1 MGTVITTDMLA
12 IITLCFTIG
21 LAKRNLV
28 INHDKNR
35 VYIAAALI
43 TIIIL
48 LLEIATLLLVQHTNS
63 SLVIVH
69 RLANVLG
76 FALSPLVAYILLNF
90 NLDMSIGHVQRR
102 FLRFPL
108 YVNGLICIL
117 SYKTGWIFY
126 VDAYNQYSRGD
137 LFLLP
142 TIISVFYF
150 TLIII
155 TITRNNLDYD
165 TDDKIIIIPII
176 LIPILGTAVQIIFP
190 DVICLWASISVSL
203 LLYYIFLREL
213 QFKYDPQTGV
223 KNRAAFEREMKR
235 YLKND
240 ITAAVVM
247 FDLNNLKTTN
257 DRFGHEAGDNEIFYA
272 AKIIQASFLGIGQTF
287 RIGGDEFCV
296 ICREV
301 NQETLDSVLAELD
314 HMLNI
319 INQNRTSKITLAYG
333 YAFYTQEQGTSIYS
347 TLAQAD
353 KAMYTHKAKLKGFYG
368 RRRDDED

>member
-1 MGTVITTDMLA
+1 MGTAISTDMLA

-35 VYIAAALI
+35 VYIAAARI

-48 LLEIATLLLVQHTNS
+48 LLEIATLLLVQHTNP

-90 NLDMSIGHVQRR
+90 NLDMSIAHVQRR
-102 FLRFPL
+102 FLRLPL
-108 YVNGLICIL
+108 YINGLICIL

-126 VDAYNQYSRGD
+126 IDAYNQYSRGD

-150 TLIII
+150 ILIII

-165 TDDKIIIIPII
+165 TDDKIIILPII
-176 LIPILGTAVQIIFP
+176 FIPILGTAVQIIFP
-190 DVICLWASISVSL
+190 EVICLWASISVSL

-223 KNRAAFEREMKR
+223 KNRAAFDREMKR

-240 ITAAVVM
+240 IKAAVVM
-247 FDLNNLKTTN
+247 FDLNNLKITN
-257 DRFGHEAGDNEIFYA
+257 DRFGHEAGDKEIFYS
-272 AKIIQASFLGIGQTF
+272 AKTIQASFLGIGQTF

-301 NQETLDSVLAELD
+301 TQETLDSILAELD
-314 HMLNI
+314 HLLNT

-333 YAFYTQEQGTSIYS
+333 YAFYTREQGTSIYS

>member
-63 SLVIVH
+63 SLVIIH

-102 FLRFPL
+102 FLRLPL

-301 NQETLDSVLAELD
+301 NQETLDSILAELD
-314 HMLNI
+314 HLLNT

-333 YAFYTQEQGTSIYS
+333 YAFYTREQGTSIYS

>member
-21 LAKRNLV
+21 LAKRNFV

-35 VYIAAALI
+35 VYIAAAWI

-48 LLEIATLLLVQHTNS
+48 LLEIATLLLVQHPS
-63 SLVIVH
+63 PSLVIVH

-76 FALSPLVAYILLNF
+76 FALSPLVAYILLTF
-90 NLDMSIGHVQRR
+90 NLDLSIGHMQRR
-102 FLRFPL
+102 FLRLPL
-108 YVNGLICIL
+108 YANGLICIL

-142 TIISVFYF
+142 TIIGVFYF
-150 TLIII
+150 ILIII
-155 TITRNNLDYD
+155 AITRNNLDYD
-165 TDDKIIIIPII
+165 TDDKIIILPII
-176 LIPILGTAVQIIFP
+176 FIPILGTAVQIIFP
-190 DVICLWASISVSL
+190 DVICLWGSISVSL
-203 LLYYIFLREL
+203 LLYYIFMREL

-223 KNRAAFEREMKR
+223 KNRTAFEREMKR

-240 ITAAVVM
+240 INAAVVM
-247 FDLNNLKTTN
+247 FDLNNLKITN

-272 AKIIQASFLGIGQTF
+272 AKIIQASFLDIGQTF

-301 NQETLDSVLAELD
+301 TQETLDSILAELD
-314 HMLNI
+314 HMLNT
-319 INQNRTSKITLAYG
+319 INQNRASKITLAYG
-333 YAFYTQEQGTSIYS
+333 YAFYTQEQGTNIYTS
-347 TLAQAD
+347 FAQAD
-353 KAMYTHKAKLKGFYG
+353 KAMYTHKAKLKGVYG
-368 RRRDDED
+368 RRIDDED

>member
-63 SLVIVH
+63 SLVIIH

-257 DRFGHEAGDNEIFYA
+257 DRFGHEAGDKEIFYS

>member
-63 SLVIVH
+63 SLVIIH

-102 FLRFPL
+102 FLRLPL

-333 YAFYTQEQGTSIYS
+333 YAFYTREQGTSIYS

>member
-1 MGTVITTDMLA
+1 MATTITTDILA
-12 IITLCFTIG
+12 IITLCFTVG
-21 LAKRNLV
+21 LAKRNMV
-28 INHDKNR
+28 VNDHKNKL
-35 VYIAAALI
+35 YIAAALI
-43 TIIIL
+43 TVLIL

-63 SLVIVH
+63 SLVIIH

-102 FLRFPL
+102 FLRLPL

-240 ITAAVVM
+240 IKAAVVM
-247 FDLNNLKTTN
+247 FDLNNLKITN

>member
-1 MGTVITTDMLA
+1 
-12 IITLCFTIG
+12 
-21 LAKRNLV
+21 
-28 INHDKNR
+28 
-35 VYIAAALI
+35 
-43 TIIIL
+43 
-48 LLEIATLLLVQHTNS
+48 
-63 SLVIVH
+63 
-69 RLANVLG
+69 
-76 FALSPLVAYILLNF
+76 
-90 NLDMSIGHVQRR
+90 
-102 FLRFPL
+102 
-108 YVNGLICIL
+108 
-117 SYKTGWIFY
+117 
-126 VDAYNQYSRGD
+126 
-137 LFLLP
+137 
-142 TIISVFYF
+142 
-150 TLIII
+150 LIII

-223 KNRAAFEREMKR
+223 KNRAAFDREMKR

>member
-63 SLVIVH
+63 SLVIIH

-102 FLRFPL
+102 FLRLPL

-301 NQETLDSVLAELD
+301 TQETLDSILAELD
-314 HMLNI
+314 HLLNT

-333 YAFYTQEQGTSIYS
+333 YAFYTREQGTSIYS

>member
-63 SLVIVH
+63 SLVIIH

-102 FLRFPL
+102 FLRLPL

-223 KNRAAFEREMKR
+223 KNRAAFDREMKR

-240 ITAAVVM
+240 IKAAVVM

-301 NQETLDSVLAELD
+301 TQETLDSILAELD
-314 HMLNI
+314 HLLNT

-333 YAFYTQEQGTSIYS
+333 YAFYTREQGTSIYS

-368 RRRDDED
+368 RRIDDKD

>member
-63 SLVIVH
+63 SLVIIH

-102 FLRFPL
+102 FLRLPL

-240 ITAAVVM
+240 IKAAVVM
-247 FDLNNLKTTN
+247 FDLNNLKITN